1 MEKIVIMMEDGEDS
15 NHEGGIARMLDT
27 SAGAGAGD
35 YKPRQ
40 SPFPPPIRR
49 PGPFFRDLH
58 HGGRLTSP

>member
-35 YKPRQ
+35 YRH
-40 SPFPPPIRR
+40 
-49 PGPFFRDLH
+49 LV
-58 HGGRLTSP
+58 